1 MLNIKAFNI
10 LNPGQ
15 MPVGTSDCQ
24 IYALTKEAIYCF
36 PDKFPGYCAMF
47 GGLDIEQCL
56 CSLYHKPSRS
66 CQIRQFIFR
75 AIWMVMQKSKV
86 QHHVF
91 LLENGDWFGGS
102 NLYLCLIREGDC
114 SLYAQLL
121 TSHIKWFF
129 TFDHH
134 N

>member
-1 MLNIKAFNI
+1 MMLNIKAFNI

-56 CSLYHKPSRS
+56 CSLYHKLVEAAKSDNSFLEPYEWLCKKAKSS
-66 CQIRQFIFR
+66 ITCFYWKMVIDLEVQICIF
-75 AIWMVMQKSKV
+75 V
-86 QHHVF
+86 
-91 LLENGDWFGGS
+91 
-102 NLYLCLIREGDC
+102 
-114 SLYAQLL
+114 
-121 TSHIKWFF
+121 
-129 TFDHH
+129 
-134 N
+134 